1 MDKLSKT
8 ELMTELLMLLAL
20 ERNYLAER
28 RTFLAEFRTGLAL
41 ALVSPSIITLIFSSS
56 MIQDNLPSL
65 IIIVVLLLT
74 LTITGVVM
82 VIKSYVKLR
91 KTADKQK
98 LLDAKKNQLITTN
111 PRIRKDYYDVM
122 FFQVDDKI

>member
-1 MDKLSKT
+1 MNKLSNT

-41 ALVSPSIITLIFSSS
+41 ALVSPSIITLIFSLS
-56 MIQDNLPSL
+56 INYNLLS
-65 IIIVVLLLT
+65 IIIILSLLMI
-74 LTITGVVM
+74 LTIAGVVM
-82 VIKSYVKLR
+82 VIKSYIKLR
-91 KTADKQK
+91 KTTDKQK
-98 LLDAKKNQLITTN
+98 LLDAKKNQIITIN
-111 PRIRKDYYDVM
+111 PRIRKDYYDIM